1 MKLTINR
8 KTAIGVL
15 AAGAAVMLV
24 LEYFP
29 ISFAAD
35 AALNDII
42 RMTLTRGVGSLT
54 FTVLLLYMGFR
65 VHRMAGLG
73 RQLLFALPC
82 FAVVINNLP
91 IIALATGTA
100 QVTAPAGH
108 IVWFI
113 FECIFIGIFE
123 ETVFRGII
131 YLMLLEKRRGTT
143 GQIFW
148 TTVWSSAIFG
158 GIHLIN
164 LLAGAGIGPTLLQV
178 GYSFLIGGMCSVVLL
193 RTRNIWLCALLHA
206 IYDVCGLLL
215 PTLGEGSWWDT
226 PTIIIT
232 AVLAVAVAIY
242 VVVALFR
249 VTPAGIAPIFEDDT
263 QKHSENAEI

>member
-1 MKLTINR
+1 MKLKINR

-15 AAGAAVMLV
+15 AAGAAIMVF

-29 ISFAAD
+29 VEFSTD
-35 AALNDII
+35 ETLNNII
-42 RMTLTRGVGSLT
+42 RMTLTRGTGSLT
-54 FTVLLLYMGFR
+54 FAILLLYMGFH
-65 VHRMAGLG
+65 VHRMSGIG
-73 RQLLFALPC
+73 RQLLFSLPC

-91 IIALATGTA
+91 IIALATGAA

-108 IVWFI
+108 VVWFV

-131 YLMLLEKRRGTT
+131 YLILLEKRRDST

-164 LLAGAGIGPTLLQV
+164 LLAGASVGPTLLQM

-193 RTRNIWLCALLHA
+193 
-206 IYDVCGLLL
+206 
-215 PTLGEGSWWDT
+215 
-226 PTIIIT
+226 
-232 AVLAVAVAIY
+232 
-242 VVVALFR
+242 
-249 VTPAGIAPIFEDDT
+249 
-263 QKHSENAEI
+263 